1 MKNKKA
7 CRATAIM
14 SPFPPETRST
24 YQISIAE
31 SRFGVHV
38 SIRCQAP
45 LLNHDDGFHR
55 VPGACYVSS
64 QGKSSS
70 HRAFLFPT
78 LFLFSFDGDRSPAR
92 SRLLF
97 VLAVYGRDMFLCS
110 GMKAGGPL
118 VRPRSL
124 VPGYAGEPA
133 HQSRHLTS
141 RGLLALQKCESSL
154 MTVSIFPVCSVVRME
169 STGRESVV
177 HPGRG
182 RAGHPPRRE

>member
-7 CRATAIM
+7 CRATAIV

-64 QGKSSS
+64 QGRSSS
-70 HRAFLFPT
+70 HGTFLSFQIP
-78 LFLFSFDGDRSPAR
+78 FLFSFDGDRSPAR
-92 SRLLF
+92 SSLLF
-97 VLAVYGRDMFLCS
+97 VLAVYGRYMFPCS
-110 GMKAGGPL
+110 GMKADGPP
-118 VRPRSL
+118 VRLRSII
-124 VPGYAGEPA
+124 PGYAGEPA
-133 HQSRHLTS
+133 AS
-141 RGLLALQKCESSL
+141 
-154 MTVSIFPVCSVVRME
+154 
-169 STGRESVV
+169 
-177 HPGRG
+177 
-182 RAGHPPRRE
+182 